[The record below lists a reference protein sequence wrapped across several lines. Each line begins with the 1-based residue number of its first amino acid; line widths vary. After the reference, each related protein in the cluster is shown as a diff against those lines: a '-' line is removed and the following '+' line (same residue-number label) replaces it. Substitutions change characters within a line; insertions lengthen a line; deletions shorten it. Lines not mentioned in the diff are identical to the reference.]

1 MKQTTVKVND
11 FLTLTHIKTD
21 KFKKGF
27 LKIALVTKGAPEE
40 TPTNSLI
47 LPVAFRGTAKY
58 GDFRTLCRRA
68 EELYAAEISD
78 FNNRIGD
85 DETIGLRASF
95 LNDEYI
101 LQKDR
106 ENGVSI
112 LCGVIEVAADLLLH
126 PLMRD
131 GDVEIE
137 KKNQIKRIES
147 RKNDSFGYGK
157 YRFNSIMSQDE
168 PWHGKTLLGEVPDVE
183 KITSETLKKRY
194 SDLINGSEMN
204 IFYCGSA
211 KLSEIETLVREYFGN
226 YGKNV
231 KMRPD
236 MFLKRR
242 ADKPKEVIESGK
254 YRQGN
259 LFIGFRTGVN
269 VVDSDYA
276 AMEVLNNI
284 YGDGMSSK
292 LFLNVREKKSLC
304 YFCSSSYDEV
314 KGIISVSCGI
324 ENSDFY
330 EARDEILAQ
339 LEEIVKGNVTD
350 TEMNDARSA
359 LVGECDEADDH
370 PEDYETFG
378 FAARRFGGPAT
389 IDEYRAAIEK
399 VTKEEV
405 IAAAKKITLDTV
417 YFLKGE
423 LDGGCDE
430 E

>member
-1 MKQTTVKVND
+1 MKQNTVKINE
-11 FLTLTHIKTD
+11 FLTLDHIKTD
-21 KFKKGF
+21 KFKKEF
-27 LKIALVTKGAPEE
+27 LKITLVTAGAPEE
-40 TPTNSLI
+40 TPINSLI
-47 LPVAFRGTAKY
+47 MPVAFRGTAKY
-58 GDFRTLCRRA
+58 ENFRTLCRRA

-112 LCGVIEVAADLLLH
+112 LRGVFEVAADLLLR

-131 GDVEIE
+131 EDVEIE
-137 KKNQIKRIES
+137 KKNKIKRIES
-147 RKNDSFGYGK
+147 RKNDAFGYGK
-157 YRFNSIMSQDE
+157 YRFNSIMTQDE

-183 KITSETLKKRY
+183 KITTETLKKRY
-194 SDLINGSEMN
+194 SDLINGSELN

-211 KLSEIETLVREYFGN
+211 ELCEIEALVREYFGN
-226 YGKNV
+226 CGK
-231 KMRPD
+231 KFKSRPEL
-236 MFLKRR
+236 FVKRR
-242 ADKPKEVIESGK
+242 ADKSKEVVEGEK

-259 LFIGFRTGVN
+259 LFVGFRAGVN
-269 VVDSDYA
+269 VSDSDYA
-276 AMEVLNNI
+276 AMEVLNEI

-314 KGIISVSCGI
+314 KGTITVSSGI

-330 EARDEILAQ
+330 EARDEILTQ

-350 TEMNDARSA
+350 TEMNDAKSA
-359 LVGECDEADDH
+359 LVGECAEADDH
-370 PEDYETFG
+370 PEDHETFG
-378 FAARRFGGPAT
+378 FTARRFGGPAS

-405 IAAAKKITLDTV
+405 VAAAKKITLDTV

-423 LDGGCDE
+423 LDGGEDE
-430 E
+430 

>member
-1 MKQTTVKVND
+1 MNQTVKKIND

-27 LKIALVTKGAPEE
+27 LKITLVTAGDPEK

-47 LPVAFRGTAKY
+47 MPAAFRGTAKY
-58 GDFRTLCRRA
+58 KNFRALCRRA

-78 FNNRIGD
+78 FNTRIGD
-85 DETIGLRASF
+85 DETIGIRASF

-112 LCGVIEVAADLLLH
+112 LRGVFEVAADLLLN
-126 PLMRD
+126 PAMRD
-131 GDVEIE
+131 GDIEIE

-157 YRFNSIMSQDE
+157 YRFNSIMAQDE
-168 PWHGKTLLGEVPDVE
+168 PWQGRTLLGEVADVE
-183 KITSETLKKRY
+183 KITAEGLKKRHFE
-194 SDLINGSEMN
+194 LINGSEFN

-211 KLSEIETLVREYFGN
+211 DLSKIEELVREYFGN
-226 YGKNV
+226 CGKNV
-231 KMRPD
+231 SPRTD

-242 ADKPKEVIESGK
+242 ADKLKEVIEGGK

-259 LFIGFRTGVN
+259 LFVGFRAGVN
-269 VVDSDYA
+269 VKDSEYA
-276 AMEVLNNI
+276 AMEVLNGI
-284 YGDGMSSK
+284 YGDGMASK

-314 KGIISVSCGI
+314 KGVISVSCGI
-324 ENSDFY
+324 ENSDFE

-339 LEEIVKGNVTD
+339 LEEIVKGNITD
-350 TEMNDARSA
+350 TEMSDAKSA
-359 LVGECDEADDH
+359 LVGECDEAEDH
-370 PEDYETFG
+370 PEDYEAFG
-378 FAARRFGGPAT
+378 FAARRFGGPKT
-389 IDEYRAAIEK
+389 IEDYRRAIEK
-399 VTKEEV
+399 VTREEV
-405 IAAAKKITLDTV
+405 VAAAKKITLDTV
-417 YFLKGE
+417 YFLRGE
-423 LDGGCDE
+423 LDGGE
-430 E
+430 NE

>member
-27 LKIALVTKGAPEE
+27 LKITLVTKGAPEE

-58 GDFRTLCRRA
+58 GNFRTLCRRA

-112 LCGVIEVAADLLLH
+112 LRGVIEVAADLLLH

-147 RKNDSFGYGK
+147 RKNDAFGYGK

-183 KITSETLKKRY
+183 KITPEMLKKRFA
-194 SDLINGSEMN
+194 DFINGSEFN

-211 KLSEIETLVREYFGN
+211 ELSDIENLAREYFEN
-226 YGKNV
+226 CGKNV
-231 KMRPD
+231 SPRTD
-236 MFLKRR
+236 MFLKLR
-242 ADKPKEVIESGK
+242 ADKPKEVIEGGK

-259 LFIGFRTGVN
+259 LFVGFRAGVN
-269 VVDSDYA
+269 VKDSDYA
-276 AMEVLNNI
+276 AMEVLNSI
-284 YGDGMSSK
+284 YGDGMASK

-314 KGIISVSCGI
+314 KGVISVSCGI
-324 ENSDFY
+324 ENSDFC

-339 LEEIVKGNVTD
+339 LEEIVKGNITD
-350 TEMNDARSA
+350 TEMSDAKSA
-359 LVGECDEADDH
+359 LVGECAEAEDH
-370 PEDYETFG
+370 PEDYEAFG
-378 FAARRFGGPAT
+378 FAARRFGGPET
-389 IDEYRAAIEK
+389 IEDYRATIEK
-399 VTKEEV
+399 VTREEV
-405 IAAAKKITLDTV
+405 VAAAKKITLDTV
-417 YFLKGE
+417 YFLRGE
-423 LDGGCDE
+423 LDGGE
-430 E
+430 NE